1 MRVGYPCLNLS
12 LPCRPSRTFRLANLT
27 WERLRQTLAGNLA
40 CLEEMVHWNA
50 ARGLLFLRITSD
62 LVPLASRPE
71 NAFPWDEE
79 FAAEFARIG
88 ELMRSY
94 GMRIT
99 MHPGQYTLLNS
110 PRKEVVA
117 AALADLR
124 YHARVL
130 DLLGLDTAA
139 KIQIH
144 VGGVYGQKERAIAR
158 FLNAVETLPSEIRRR
173 LVVENDERFYT
184 FTDVLEIHRKTGL
197 PVVFDVL
204 HHELN
209 PDELD
214 VSDAISAQKETWGPE
229 DGLPIV
235 DYSSPLPGGKFGSH
249 AHHLDEEHFR
259 RFLGKT
265 AGYDFDLMLEVKD
278 KERSALRAL
287 EILRGDP
294 RLVTKGAPGLEP
306 SLAEGSP
313 MFPQEA
319 AP

>member
-12 LPCRPSRTFRLANLT
+12 LPCRPSRTFRLKNLS

-40 CLEEMVHWNA
+40 CLEEMVRWNA
-50 ARGLLFLRITSD
+50 VRGLLFLRITSD

-71 NAFPWDEE
+71 NTFPWDEE
-79 FAAEFARIG
+79 FAEDFARIG
-88 ELMRSY
+88 QLLRSF

-130 DLLGLDTAA
+130 DLLGLDSTA

-144 VGGVYGQKERAIAR
+144 VGGVYGQKEKSIAR
-158 FLNAVETLPSEIRRR
+158 FLKAVETLPAEIRRR

-184 FTDVLEIHRKTGL
+184 FSDVLRIHRETGL
-197 PVVFDVL
+197 PVVFDVF

-209 PDELD
+209 PDGKGVTEAL
-214 VSDAISAQKETWGPE
+214 AAQKGTWGPE

-235 DYSSPLPGGKFGSH
+235 DYSSPLPGGRFGSH
-249 AHHLDEEHFR
+249 ARALDEAHFL
-259 RFLGKT
+259 RFLEESRPH
-265 AGYDFDLMLEVKD
+265 DFDLMLEVKD

-287 EILRGDP
+287 ALLRGDP
-294 RLVTKGAPGLEP
+294 RLVADPLRSSGAR
-306 SLAEGSP
+306 
-313 MFPQEA
+313 
-319 AP
+319 